1 MCVHGDVNG
10 WRYGL
15 KDAADGAPSGG
26 VEAVDRA
33 LAILATFGI
42 GQERQSLTELA
53 TRTGF
58 YKSTILRLAQSLT
71 AAGYLHREEGGAF
84 ILGPEPTRLAAVYR
98 RLSALES
105 RVRPILRDLRDETGE
120 SASFFR
126 RVGEYRQ
133 CLYREDTRRTIREH
147 VLEGDLL
154 TLDSGAAGRVL
165 RTFAETV
172 ASAQLAELPFRSQS
186 EQDPESAS
194 IAAPVFDGEGL
205 VGALTISGPRTRLTG
220 EAAQELAPRL
230 MAKAEALS
238 KVLGGALPS
247 AAKARA

>member
-1 MCVHGDVNG
+1 MCADRDVNG

-33 LAILATFGI
+33 LAILATFEI
-42 GQERQSLTELA
+42 GHERQSLTELA

-71 AAGYLHREEGGAF
+71 AAGYLHREESGAF
-84 ILGPEPTRLAAVYR
+84 ILGPEPVRLAAVYR

-105 RVRPILRDLRDETGE
+105 RVRPILQDLRDETGE

-126 RVGEYRQ
+126 RVGEFRQ
-133 CLYREDTRRTIREH
+133 CLYREDTHRTIREH

-154 TLDSGAAGRVL
+154 PIDTGAAGRVL
-165 RTFAETV
+165 RTFAEGARPAQV
-172 ASAQLAELPFRSQS
+172 ADLPFRSQS
-186 EQDPESAS
+186 EADPETAS
-194 IAAPVFDGEGL
+194 VAAPVFDGAGL
-205 VGALTISGPRTRLTG
+205 AGALTISGPRTRLTT
-220 EAAQELAPRL
+220 EVAQDLAPLL

-238 KVLGGALPS
+238 KVLGGVLPIP
-247 AAKARA
+247 AKVRA